1 MTEGTA
7 EGGGD
12 SRGDRDTPSADEPAS
27 VREPPSVDD
36 LVARLRERVDERR
49 RAGEYPE
56 GLEADLDLHFHH
68 IAVRGVRDRLARL
81 REAFAEA
88 DATGR
93 RVGAEHIPT
102 TSERRG
108 GELVHRTVAAV
119 VRRQVEGAL
128 DQVREYAD
136 ALAEAHRAQLLAHAD
151 LAGTVDDIRDLLASA
166 DDAPDD
172 TASALASLAARVDAL
187 EADRARRSAPRW
199 EGPAPDAASRDA
211 LAARAA
217 ELLATGETGAEAGLV
232 VAGPVVAA
240 PAELAGA
247 LTAAG
252 VGAVE
257 PVEDPLLDSLAS
269 RGDASLDAAV
279 LDGVLERLAP
289 AEQLELVALLAVK
302 LREGGRLVA
311 GARNPHS
318 LLSVAPEAAAPAH
331 PAYLSFLLREA
342 GFAEVTVERPTPSG
356 SVPSSATSAATA
368 GDADA
373 PGEGGDG
380 ADAPGARDEVEGI
393 VRHLGEAL
401 FGVRAVTLVAT
412 R

>member
-12 SRGDRDTPSADEPAS
+12 SRGDRDGASADDLPSADDSPS
-27 VREPPSVDD
+27 VGEHAAVDD
-36 LVARLRERVDERR
+36 LVSRLRERVDERR
-49 RAGEYPE
+49 RVGEYPE

-93 RVGAEHIPT
+93 AVGAEHIPT

-119 VRRQVEGAL
+119 VHRQVEGAL
-128 DQVREYAD
+128 EQVREYAD

-151 LAGTVDDIRDLLASA
+151 LAGKVDDVRDLLASA

-211 LAARAA
+211 LVARAA
-217 ELLATGETGAEAGLV
+217 ALLATGGSGAEAG
-232 VAGPVVAA
+232 PVAA
-240 PAELAGA
+240 APVELAGA

-252 VGAVE
+252 IGAVE
-257 PVEDPLLDSLAS
+257 PVDEPLLDSLAS
-269 RGDASLDAAV
+269 WDDASLGAAV

-342 GFAEVTVERPTPSG
+342 GFAEVAVERPAPSG
-356 SVPSSATSAATA
+356 SATDAATSA
-368 GDADA
+368 GG
-373 PGEGGDG
+373 PGSS
-380 ADAPGARDEVEGI
+380 DEVEGI

-401 FGVRAVTLVAT
+401 FGIRAVTLVAT